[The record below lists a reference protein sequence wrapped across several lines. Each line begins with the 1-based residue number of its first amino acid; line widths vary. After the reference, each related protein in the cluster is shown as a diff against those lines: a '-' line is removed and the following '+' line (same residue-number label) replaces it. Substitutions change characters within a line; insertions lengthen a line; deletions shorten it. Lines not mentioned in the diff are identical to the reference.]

1 MSGIKK
7 TKPKDM
13 PLEMDFDYLS
23 ELEDEDIE
31 LEQDLEE
38 LNRGLDLELDI
49 DEDVSIEEVKSPV
62 AKRKKKIIE
71 KEFKSDDILQMY
83 LKDVGKKRMLIAAE
97 EIELGR
103 KIREGSKKEVEIAKH
118 KLVQANL
125 RLVVSIAKK
134 YVGQGVLFMDLV
146 QEGSLGLMRAAER
159 FDYRRGFKFSTY
171 ATWWIRQT
179 IIRCIANT
187 SRTIRIPVHMSDKI
201 RQYKKLKLELALDL
215 GREPS
220 LEELGKKMSMPADK
234 VANIKKAMSRE
245 PISLDMP
252 IGEDLFLE
260 DYVPDEMHVAPHNKA
275 ISSLLHED
283 IIGALSVL
291 SNREQ
296 RIIMERFGLT
306 GGTGKTL
313 EELGRMFGFSKER
326 IRQIEETAIKK
337 LRASNDTK
345 HLKEYIS

>member
-1 MSGIKK
+1 MVLLRKSSGNV
-7 TKPKDM
+7 D
-13 PLEMDFDYLS
+13 LDYLN
-23 ELEDEDIE
+23 
-31 LEQDLEE
+31 DLEE
-38 LNRGLDLELDI
+38 DGLVAELELE
-49 DEDVSIEEVKSPV
+49 EDVLKEDLKLIPGSAEIIEEDEIIAVHPV
-62 AKRKKKIIE
+62 AKRKKIIE
-71 KEFKSDDILQMY
+71 KEIKVDDILQMY
-83 LKDVGKKRMLIAAE
+83 LKDIGKKRMLVPRE

-103 KIREGSKKEVEIAKH
+103 KIREGSGEEAEEAKTR
-118 KLVQANL
+118 LVQANL

-159 FDYRRGFKFSTY
+159 FDYRKGFKFSTY

-201 RQYKKLKLELALDL
+201 RQYKRLKTELSLEL
-215 GREPS
+215 GREPN
-220 LEELGKKMSMPADK
+220 LEELGDRMKIPADK
-234 VANIKKAMSRE
+234 VYNIRKAMARE

-260 DYVPDEMHVAPHNKA
+260 DYVPDNLSVTPHNKA
-275 ISSLLHED
+275 ISKLLHED
-283 IIGALSVL
+283 INEALAVLSV
-291 SNREQ
+291 REQ
-296 RIIMERFGLT
+296 RIIKERFGLN

-313 EELGRMFGFSKER
+313 EELGKMFGFSKER

-337 LRASNDTK
+337 LRNSQQVE
-345 HLKEYIS
+345 HLKDYFA